1 MTAFADLPDDAQV
14 ALLRDVARAAAPAFG
29 LHETVVTP
37 VLHAYNSTFRVDAA
51 DASYALRILVGSSST
66 TEHIA
71 AQQAWQLALASE
83 ARLAVPVPLP
93 TVDGAWSARLESREF
108 GRPAIVTVAGWLDG
122 SAIDGDLDVPAA
134 RLLGAAMARM
144 HVHAVDWT
152 MPPGA
157 ALPVFDDV
165 LFGDRDALA
174 DVDDLDDDARHV
186 LDEARVRSQSVLT
199 RLHASDRVRPLHA
212 DLHSGNLLRSGDDV
226 QILDF
231 DDAGLGV
238 PALDLGIARFYAD
251 DPEIHAA
258 LADGY
263 ASVAPLP
270 EASEADLHAIAA
282 ARQLLLA
289 NDLLTSTT
297 ASLRAEARAYVD
309 TAVRRLAGWLD
320 RGTFT
325 RRVD

>member
-1 MTAFADLPDDAQV
+1 MTAYADLPDDAQV
-14 ALLRDVARAAAPAFG
+14 ALLRDVARAALPAFG
-29 LHETVVTP
+29 LDGGVVTS
-37 VLHAYNSTFRVDAA
+37 VLHAYNSTFRVERDR
-51 DASYALRILVGSSST
+51 ASWALRILVGSKAAP
-66 TEHIA
+66 EHIA

-83 ARLAVPVPLP
+83 AGVPVPVPLA
-93 TVDGAWSARLESREF
+93 TVDGAWWTGVESVGF
-108 GRPAIVTVAGWLDG
+108 GRTAIVTVAGWLDG
-122 SAIDGDLDVPAA
+122 TALDGDLDVPTA

-152 MPPGA
+152 LPAGA
-157 ALPVFDDV
+157 ALPVLDDV

-186 LDEARVRSQSVLT
+186 LDEARVRSQAVLT

-212 DLHSGNLLRSGDDV
+212 DLHSGNLLRSGDEV

-251 DPEIHAA
+251 GPEDHGA

-297 ASLRAEARAYVD
+297 ASLRTEARAYVD

-320 RGTFT
+320 RDTFT